1 MKKILFAFV
10 LIAGIWACDK
20 DDPDNE
26 GAPLE
31 RLTGTGEKK
40 WRLTKAI
47 AYSSGAEVDLIHN
60 SANRCLGDNE
70 LTLRKEGTY
79 LLEDTGVKCSEV
91 DRIEDVWQFNK
102 EPLQIK
108 LAEISLLGRS
118 FNNVVLDIK
127 ELKNSTF
134 SGAINQVPT
143 NSLNVN
149 KIELTFSEF
158 K

>member
-1 MKKILFAFV
+1 MRKILFAFAV
-10 LIAGIWACDK
+10 LVSVWSCEK
-20 DDPDNE
+20 DDPDE
-26 GAPLE
+26 AGTPME

-40 WRLTKAI
+40 WKLSKAI
-47 AYSSGAEVDLIHN
+47 AFAGGAEVDLIHN

-70 LTLRKEGTY
+70 LVLRSIGTY

-102 EPLQIK
+102 SPLQLK

-118 FNNVVLDIK
+118 FTNVVLDVS
-127 ELKNSTF
+127 ELKNSRF
-134 SGAINQVPT
+134 SGIINQVPA
-143 NSLNVN
+143 NNLNVN
-149 KIELTFSEF
+149 KIELTFSEV